1 MTEIAQD
8 SGGFATNSFGAALAR
23 LQIQV
28 EEACLGALELGWQAQ
43 VAAAVRTVFVFAL
56 ADPAAAR
63 ALTSEALAGGSEGY
77 ARYDRMLDHFGGLLL
92 PGRDL
97 RPEGQHLPDFLER
110 SMASG
115 VAMLVAQ
122 RLDQDRQAE
131 LPAIAP
137 EAIQF
142 VLTPYIG
149 IGEARRVAAASLE

>member
-1 MTEIAQD
+1 
-8 SGGFATNSFGAALAR
+8 
-23 LQIQV
+23 
-28 EEACLGALELGWQAQ
+28 
-43 VAAAVRTVFVFAL
+43 
-56 ADPAAAR
+56 
-63 ALTSEALAGGSEGY
+63 
-77 ARYDRMLDHFGGLLL
+77 
-92 PGRDL
+92 
-97 RPEGQHLPDFLER
+97 
-110 SMASG
+110 MASG